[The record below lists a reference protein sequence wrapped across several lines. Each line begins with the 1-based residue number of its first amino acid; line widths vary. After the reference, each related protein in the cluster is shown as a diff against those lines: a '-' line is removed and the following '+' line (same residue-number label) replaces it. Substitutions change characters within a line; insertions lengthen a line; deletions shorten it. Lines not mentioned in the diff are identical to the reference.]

1 MSNWSDLL
9 LLGGAA
15 LCVISVIAA
24 IIQLLQTQP
33 PRGAAITLV
42 VGIVLIFA
50 GAYCSPDPFKP
61 QSILAAWQ
69 RISGG
74 EVAPSDAGSAAPT
87 EDAGT
92 EGAGDGAE
100 APAN

>member
-9 LLGGAA
+9 LLGGVA

-42 VGIVLIFA
+42 VGIVLIFG

-61 QSILAAWQ
+61 QSFLAAWQ

-74 EVAPSDAGSAAPT
+74 DVAPSDADPTAPT
-87 EDAGT
+87 EDAGSEET
-92 EGAGDGAE
+92 GDAAE
-100 APAN
+100 APVN